1 MQLQVVEL
9 FFAVTQRLIQQIRDH
24 AAGHQAVGR
33 ELEDGALLGFGLLA
47 DRGDGIAG
55 RGRGNPE
62 LPEAPDFPPPITS
75 DAIAAPRAYMDALAA
90 SASAGPMIGMLAT
103 AEAAFAAMTGVWLTI
118 WDSACAFWMVCAVLP
133 LCYALPL
140 QSQFHAVQT

>member
-1 MQLQVVEL
+1 M
-9 FFAVTQRLIQQIRDH
+9 
-24 AAGHQAVGR
+24 
-33 ELEDGALLGFGLLA
+33 LGFGLLA

-133 LCYALPL
+133 LCYAPAATE
-140 QSQFHAVQT
+140 SIPRCANVNVSSMACCFWRSASCVASSSRSRDCCHSDSRWAA